1 MYELDK
7 NQVKQILL
15 EEYHYP
21 LYQINVFL
29 DTLHSFNDIFRP
41 VIEQW
46 LKDRRISDIEVE
58 DLTIQKVMKTRMCSF
73 LTAVRDL
80 NILMDKNLSPEQ
92 HDTFKKYLQQ
102 PVMRM

>member
-7 NQVKQILL
+7 NQVKRILL

-21 LYQINVFL
+21 EYQVDAFL
-29 DTLHSFNDIFRP
+29 NTLHSFNDIFRP

-46 LKDRRISDIEVE
+46 LHDRKISDIEVE
-58 DLTIQKVMKTRMCSF
+58 GLTIQKVMKARMCSF

-80 NILMDKNLSPEQ
+80 NILLDKDLSPEQ
-92 HDTFKKYLQQ
+92 HDNFKKYLQQ